1 MMIGDGGSNEL
12 FGEKQAKMKTV
23 FTEYLERKDD
33 FQRKI
38 ILQNADIRIE
48 RFKELLKYI
57 N

>member
-1 MMIGDGGSNEL
+1 MIGDGGSNEL
-12 FGEKQAKMKTV
+12 FGAKQAKMKTV